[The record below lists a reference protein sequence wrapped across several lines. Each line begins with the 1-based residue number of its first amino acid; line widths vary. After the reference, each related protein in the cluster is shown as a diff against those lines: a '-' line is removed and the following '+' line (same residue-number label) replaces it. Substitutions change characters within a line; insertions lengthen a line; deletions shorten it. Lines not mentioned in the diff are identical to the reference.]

1 MFISCVYPGEVNTVI
16 KFPVRVQADPG
27 STFAHIRDAAN
38 KVVAGGLIPIEA
50 EQLVAAA
57 NAGAAPRSRSRK
69 QKIEEQLKASD
80 LGAQLTGR
88 TDIEY
93 GHHETLPRGEHVAR
107 LGKTSRS
114 GE

>member
-1 MFISCVYPGEVNTVI
+1 MI
-16 KFPVRVQADPG
+16 KFPVRVQKGEDARFAYLVDSAGRILFGGG
-27 STFAHIRDAAN
+27 SLED
-38 KVVAGGLIPIEA
+38 A

-69 QKIEEQLKASD
+69 QLTEDQLKASD

-93 GHHETLPRGEHVAR
+93 GHHETLPRGEPVAR
-107 LGKTSRS
+107 LGKTSQS

>member
-1 MFISCVYPGEVNTVI
+1 MI
-16 KFPVRVQADPG
+16 KFPIQVRQSHGAPFAFLVDADDRV
-27 STFAHIRDAAN
+27 I
-38 KVVAGGLIPIEA
+38 AGALSPEDA
-50 EQLVAAA
+50 EQLVTAA
-57 NAGAAPRSRSRK
+57 NAGAAPRSRSKK

-107 LGKTSRS
+107 LKR
-114 GE
+114 